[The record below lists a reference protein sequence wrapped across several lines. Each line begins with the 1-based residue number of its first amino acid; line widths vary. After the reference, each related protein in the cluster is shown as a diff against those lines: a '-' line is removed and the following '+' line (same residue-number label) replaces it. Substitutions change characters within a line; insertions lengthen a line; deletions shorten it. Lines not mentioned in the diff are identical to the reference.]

1 MAQQMDLTEQL
12 RPLLL
17 WFSRRFN
24 PQRFFIVLTLV
35 LFLVAWNRGI
45 ALLYGM
51 VSLLIALLAVSYLLP
66 GLNIRKLQVKL
77 PTHLQCHAGQM
88 LTLPL
93 QLFSR
98 TPCQHISINTD
109 HRFPADDASQAA
121 FAPYV
126 DGEANVDL
134 RLVCKQRGD
143 YSIDQLTASSDFPFG
158 IHTAQR
164 TIDCSRC
171 RVLVYPR
178 TFRISQLPGFNSRS
192 SSFHGQRIINLPHAD
207 EEYAGAREYRHGDSL
222 KHIHWGASAKHQEL
236 VVREFES
243 YDQPAMLIILNC
255 NADDDHG
262 SAPDS
267 CFEYSVEIAA
277 SLMLFASHQ
286 GIAVELIAESASG
299 FHLSLAPGENV
310 SEYHL
315 GQFAQMKADGD
326 RDYVQQVISVCS
338 RFHPIDSIVTFLPQH
353 TLGTHWLDTK
363 NHVDIRF
370 DEASFI
376 NRSMAPSAAK
386 ASRSGTRVTYTVP
399 WGHPLEHLF
408 DASQ

>member
-1 MAQQMDLTEQL
+1 MAQQMDLTEEL
-12 RPLLL
+12 RPVLR

-24 PQRFFIVLTLV
+24 PHRFFVLLSLV

-51 VSLLIALLAVSYLLP
+51 VSLLVALLAVSYLLP

-77 PTHLQCHAGQM
+77 PARLQCHAGQM
-88 LTLPL
+88 LPVQL
-93 QLFSR
+93 QLFNPS
-98 TPCQHISINTD
+98 PCQHISINTD
-109 HRFPADDASQAA
+109 HRFPADEASEAA
-121 FAPYV
+121 FIPCV
-126 DGEANVDL
+126 DGEAKVDL

-143 YSIDQLTASSDFPFG
+143 YNIDQLMASSDFPFG

-164 TIDCSRC
+164 TIDCSRS

-178 TFRISQLPGFNSRS
+178 TFHIAHLPGFNSRS
-192 SSFHGQRIINLPHAD
+192 SAFHGQRIINLPHSD
-207 EEYAGAREYRHGDSL
+207 EEYAGVREYRHGDSL

-236 VVREFES
+236 IVREFES

-262 SAPDS
+262 NAPDS

-277 SLMLFASHQ
+277 SLMLFASRQ
-286 GIAVELIAESASG
+286 GIAVELIAEGESG

-326 RDYVQQVISVCS
+326 RDYVQQVIAVCS
-338 RFHPIDSIVTFLPQH
+338 RFHHIDSVVTFLPQH
-353 TLGTHWLDTK
+353 AVDTHWLASK
-363 NHVDIRF
+363 NHIDIRV
-370 DEASFI
+370 DEASFS

-386 ASRSGTRVTYTVP
+386 ALKSGTRVTYTVP
-399 WGHPLEHLF
+399 WGHPLENLF
-408 DASQ
+408 DGSQ